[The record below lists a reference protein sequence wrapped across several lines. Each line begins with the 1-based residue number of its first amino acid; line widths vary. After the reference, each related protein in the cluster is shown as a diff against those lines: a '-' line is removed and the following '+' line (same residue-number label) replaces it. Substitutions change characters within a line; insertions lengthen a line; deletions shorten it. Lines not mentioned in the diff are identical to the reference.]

1 VGKLMFAI
9 VKALSRFEQYLNEDK
24 KKQIRETIE
33 YKRSEK

>member
-1 VGKLMFAI
+1 MFAI